1 MTDVRQIHHRAE
13 QLVAAAGSAAL
24 SVVHLD
30 AALSRAREANA
41 NPGVI
46 SNLENARDSI
56 TAAINRAETHRR
68 RLLRKADRKE
78 HSA

>member
-1 MTDVRQIHHRAE
+1 MTDVSQIHRRAE
-13 QLVAAAGSAAL
+13 QLITAAGSAAL
-24 SVVHLD
+24 SIVHLD
-30 AALSRAREANA
+30 AALTHAREANA
-41 NPGVI
+41 LPAVI